1 MIRSAAGG
9 IGPNERVDE
18 FFPTFLPLL
27 FCINFSVS
35 TFFYSASTFYSVS
48 TFSVSFFILHQL
60 FILYQLFLHQL
71 FLFCISSK
79 ESSINFFYS
88 ASTLFILHLVERI
101 PHQLCLFC
109 INFFY
114 SASHPKN
121 LASTFFIQHL
131 VPKTLDLVSRINFF
145 VDFEKNSVSQI
156 IAD

>member
-1 MIRSAAGG
+1 MS
-9 IGPNERVDE
+9 
-18 FFPTFLPLL
+18 FFPL
-27 FCINFSVS
+27 FCH
-35 TFFYSASTFYSVS
+35 FYSVS
-48 TFSVSFFILHQL
+48 TFLYQLFFILHQL

-114 SASHPKN
+114 SASRISYQ
-121 LASTFFIQHL
+121 LFYSVSTFSRFWTILETPACLQTPVSGKSGSCCSTYRVFKKISDHL
-131 VPKTLDLVSRINFF
+131 PRFTGWCLRIGGGTF
-145 VDFEKNSVSQI
+145 
-156 IAD
+156 